1 MKASRKTLLLTGVT
15 GFAGRYLA
23 KYFIERGYKV
33 VGAARNDPQI
43 SDLQFFKISNLDR
56 YTHWQPI
63 LTEVDAVVHLAGRAH
78 HMREKP
84 GSDHLYFE
92 TNVDGTINLAT
103 QAAEAGVSRLVF
115 VSSVKAIGEGG
126 ENCLFTESTVCE
138 PVDPYGRSKFKAEIE
153 LKKIAGSSGLSV
165 VSLRPPLMYGLGVK
179 GNFAS
184 LIRLVKAMP
193 ILPLAGL
200 NNRRSFIAIRN
211 FASAVEAVL
220 NSETVN
226 CGSYLVSD
234 GEAIST
240 SELINRIISVFSP
253 RTRNIAMPSLVWN
266 LLAKIPCFSSRILRL
281 TESLEVDSSA
291 FCRELEWTPPF
302 SMLDQLKEMK

>member
-1 MKASRKTLLLTGVT
+1 
-15 GFAGRYLA
+15 
-23 KYFIERGYKV
+23 
-33 VGAARNDPQI
+33 
-43 SDLQFFKISNLDR
+43 
-56 YTHWQPI
+56 
-63 LTEVDAVVHLAGRAH
+63 
-78 HMREKP
+78 
-84 GSDHLYFE
+84 
-92 TNVDGTINLAT
+92 
-103 QAAEAGVSRLVF
+103 
-115 VSSVKAIGEGG
+115 
-126 ENCLFTESTVCE
+126 
-138 PVDPYGRSKFKAEIE
+138 
-153 LKKIAGSSGLSV
+153 
-165 VSLRPPLMYGLGVK
+165 MYGPGVK

-211 FASAVEAVL
+211 FASAVEAVI
-220 NSETVN
+220 NSEAVN

-253 RTRNIAMPSLVWN
+253 RTRNIAMPGLVWN